1 MITENNQA
9 EIRNYLLAKKL
20 PLDILIEVQDHF
32 QNQISC
38 LMSEKNLSF
47 ENAFLQTQ
55 VLWTHELQMVR
66 KSWFS
71 FRKVPALVKK
81 IQTESNRN
89 LLRKTSIYAA
99 ISTLIMLVG
108 AILLQREI
116 FTPAIAAAYLV
127 MNVTVFFAVLFL
139 IVSNIGRRKTRA
151 SQYIYQNLL
160 RLLFFYFVLGIF
172 GSFRSVPTNAFKIIH
187 DFANGAFSFSSD
199 VYISTLLHLFFFKFV
214 FFYIVLIFKEY
225 RAAAT
230 KIKPYLA

>member
-1 MITENNQA
+1 MITENNQT

-151 SQYIYQNLL
+151 SQYIYQN
-160 RLLFFYFVLGIF
+160 
-172 GSFRSVPTNAFKIIH
+172 
-187 DFANGAFSFSSD
+187 
-199 VYISTLLHLFFFKFV
+199 FFFKFV